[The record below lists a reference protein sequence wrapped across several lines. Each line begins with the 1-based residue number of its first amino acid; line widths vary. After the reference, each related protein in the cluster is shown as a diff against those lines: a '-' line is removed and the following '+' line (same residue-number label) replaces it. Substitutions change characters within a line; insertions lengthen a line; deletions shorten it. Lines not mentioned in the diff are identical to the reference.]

1 MGPGLDAKIDERFGR
16 ARYFTIVDTE
26 TMEHKSLENPSA
38 EAISGAGPQS
48 AQMVADESVDGIV
61 TGNVGPNAMTVLK
74 TSGIKVYVAIAGT
87 VLDAVDR
94 CKTDGLEEISDQRV
108 RF

>member
-16 ARYFTIVDTE
+16 ALYFTIVDTE
-26 TMEHKSLENPSA
+26 TMEHRSLENPSE
-38 EAISGAGPQS
+38 EAVSGAGPQS
-48 AQMVADESVDGIV
+48 AQMVADESVEAVI

-74 TSGIKVYVAIAGT
+74 TSGIKVYVATAGT
-87 VLDAVDR
+87 VLDAVD
-94 CKTDGLEEISDQRV
+94 CYKTDRLEEISDQRV